1 MANKITYGLE
11 QVYVAFRTADVLG
24 EPAWEAP
31 TAILGAVSYK
41 PKAEGKEVTFY
52 ADNQQY
58 YFSTSNNGYTADL
71 EMALVPDAVLAEM
84 LGWTVDT
91 NGMLVEDADGVAK
104 EFALLGQVE
113 GDVKDR
119 RFVYYNC
126 KASRPATENKTK
138 GESVEPATDTL
149 SLVITPIEVGGKRI
163 VKGVM
168 ELSDTNATAYNAF
181 FTAVTIPAAGV

>member
-1 MANKITYGLE
+1 MNKILFGLE
-11 QVYVAFRTADVLG
+11 QVHIAFRTADVSG
-24 EPAWEAP
+24 EPSWEAP
-31 TAILGAVSYK
+31 IAIPGAVGFK
-41 PKAEGKEVTFY
+41 PKAEGKDSTFY

-58 YFSTSNNGYTADL
+58 YVATSNNGYTADL

-91 NGMLVEDADGVAK
+91 NGMLVEDADGVVK

-113 GDVKDR
+113 GDEKDR

-138 GESVEPATDTL
+138 GESVDPSTDTL
-149 SLVITPIEVGGKRI
+149 SLTITPIEVDGKRI

-168 ELSDTNATAYNAF
+168 ELSETNATAYEAF
-181 FTAVTIPAAGV
+181 FTSVTIPAAVV